1 MHACAGFEP
10 AVPFERCLDGR
21 MGVAYECGDVG
32 EARASLRVHAGLLG
46 ANGLL
51 HGGVL
56 AAMAEGLASSATA
69 NAVVFR
75 GMTASGMSNETRVLA
90 DVTGGA
96 VTATARRRAQH
107 DDLWVWDVEAHAEDG
122 RTCALS
128 TVVIAVRPL
137 RPTT

>member
-1 MHACAGFEP
+1 MPAGLEP

-21 MGVAYECGDVG
+21 IGVVYECAGVE
-32 EARASLRVHAGLLG
+32 EARATVCVHAGLLA

-56 AAMAEGLASSATA
+56 AAMAEGLASAATA
-69 NAVVFR
+69 TAVLSR

-90 DVTGGA
+90 DVTGGTI
-96 VTATARRRAQH
+96 TATARRRAAH
-107 DDLWVWDVEAHAEDG
+107 DDLWVWDVEALANA

-128 TVVIAVRPL
+128 TVAIAVRAL
-137 RPTT
+137 RRTP